1 MLGMIGAVGGVL
13 VVVVVVVVVCFLDL
27 LLAVVVVVE
36 VVVVCF
42 LTYYCYYH
50 DFHCGSSVG
59 KSVISD
65 NIPFSRGLSQITG
78 VESCSEKVSALKLD
92 TTLPL
97 KSSLG

>member
-1 MLGMIGAVGGVL
+1 MIGAVGGV
-13 VVVVVVVVVCFLDL
+13 VVL
-27 LLAVVVVVE
+27 VE
-36 VVVVCF
+36 VVVVS

-50 DFHCGSSVG
+50 NYHCGSSVG

-78 VESCSEKVSALKLD
+78 VESRLEKVSALKID

-97 KSSLG
+97 KSPLGRN